1 MAQKNYIEKKFTCER
16 GGLTIRG
23 LLFEPNNTS
32 KANNEGKLPVAI
44 VSHMFMVNYKMTV
57 KYARFL
63 AEEGYLS
70 VCYDFNGGGLF
81 SKSDGKSVDMSV
93 LTEVADL
100 EAVVQA
106 VLKHEKADASRLT
119 LMGCSQGGFV
129 SAYVAAH
136 REDIHSGFFHTG
148 GFRSVK
154 VVPGN
159 LYAVPRRDMVR
170 TLPEVDHAVRSPSAY
185 GGVRHTVHVAAQS
198 RLVIIPVAVRVY
210 PDDAYLSLRF
220 IVLRDGGYAS
230 GGDAV
235 VATEDQRKMTFG
247 KGLRDCF
254 VQLLICG
261 IDLLVTDHVTE
272 AHAVRRRDQVAL
284 VRDTVSHHP
293 EILGESGVTY
303 CQRSHCNAFL

>member
-129 SAYVAAH
+129 SALVAAKH
-136 REDIHSGFFHTG
+136 PEMVEKLVLFYPALSIPEDSRKGQMLMAKFDPNNVPEVIKCGFMKLGRQYVTDVNKMDAFQEIAAYEGPVLILHGTADTAVDVSNSKKAAEVYKNARLELIEGAGHGFF
-148 GFRSVK
+148 K
-154 VVPGN
+154 DN
-159 LYAVPRRDMVR
+159 A
-170 TLPEVDHAVRSPSAY
+170 
-185 GGVRHTVHVAAQS
+185 
-198 RLVIIPVAVRVY
+198 
-210 PDDAYLSLRF
+210 
-220 IVLRDGGYAS
+220 
-230 GGDAV
+230 
-235 VATEDQRKMTFG
+235 K
-247 KGLRDCF
+247 K
-254 VQLLICG
+254 
-261 IDLLVTDHVTE
+261 
-272 AHAVRRRDQVAL
+272 AL
-284 VRDTVSHHP
+284 VLLKEFVK
-293 EILGESGVTY
+293 
-303 CQRSHCNAFL
+303 